1 MNRQTFFGR
10 VVSVGIRHW
19 RRRWR
24 RFINS
29 LDAPLFMP
37 RFRQDQS
44 MKLAERKFSPLLMA
58 DQNILQRGQ
67 SLEALFL
74 HIPKAGGISI
84 RQELQKRLGFL
95 ELATPL
101 SLADRGNPQRLITNH
116 LSIDA
121 LIGKNLLDDR
131 ALERAY
137 LFTVVRNPYSR
148 AVSLYRYLQRR
159 QVVPSTFNFIDF
171 LTQVEKSR
179 PSPGLAK
186 AARLSQAAPQESW
199 VGASLVNSN
208 IRVFKLEH
216 LEKLEADIGERFG
229 TPVSFGWSNK
239 STSSL
244 HDGQTWTPKAVA
256 QVKRI
261 YALDFRRF
269 DYDETPP
276 EIGTSL

>member
-1 MNRQTFFGR
+1 MNRQTFLGR
-10 VVSVGIRHW
+10 VVAAGIRHG

-37 RFRQDQS
+37 RFRERQS
-44 MKLAERKFSPLLMA
+44 MKLAERKFSPLLMTGK
-58 DQNILQRGQ
+58 NNLQQGHG
-67 SLEALFL
+67 LETLFL

-84 RQELQKRLGFL
+84 RMELEKRLDFVDFS
-95 ELATPL
+95 APL
-101 SLADRGNPQRLITNH
+101 SLSERGSPQRLIINH
-116 LSIDA
+116 LSLEA
-121 LIGKNLLDDR
+121 LIRKNFLDNRALDR
-131 ALERAY
+131 AH

-199 VGASLVNSN
+199 VGASLVGSN

-244 HDGQTWTPKAVA
+244 HDDQTWTPKAVA

-261 YALDFRRF
+261 YAPDFRRF